1 MKRTWSALFPVLL
14 AAMLAG
20 MAFWLE
26 QYVRS
31 QASHPD
37 GRFRHDPD
45 MIATHSVQERFDA
58 TGKRLYVLEAA
69 VAKHYPDDDST
80 HVDDARLQHFGKP
93 QTLHVTARNAVVSG
107 PGDEVRLIG
116 DVRGVRDAAEDI
128 PETTFETSE
137 ILIRPNEEKA
147 TTDKPVHMTRGRSV
161 IDGVGLDIDQI
172 NGVAVIGQ
180 VRATLYRNTQGIGK

>member
-14 AAMLAG
+14 AALVAG
-20 MAFWLE
+20 TAFWLE

-31 QASHPD
+31 QAQRPD

-45 MIATHSVQERFDA
+45 MIATHSIQERFDA
-58 TGKRLYVLEAA
+58 TGRRLYVLEAGT
-69 VAKHYPDDDST
+69 AKHYPDDDST
-80 HVDDARLQHFGKP
+80 HVENARLEHFGKP
-93 QTLHVTARNAVVSG
+93 QTLHVTALTAEVSG
-107 PGDEVRLIG
+107 PSDAVHLIG
-116 DVRGVRDAAEDI
+116 DVRGRRDAADGV

-172 NGVAVIGQ
+172 NGVAIIGQ
-180 VRATLYRNTQGIGK
+180 VRATLYRNTQGSGK